1 MVVFAKW
8 RPASLYEIKSATTP
22 FLDFSYNEA
31 FCLRMDLVCSIAIVV
46 AHAYLPLQIG
56 VAFEAGSPSACL
68 CQYAHATTLHAEKC
82 IAGWF
87 TIVYDG
93 TRHGNV
99 FCIGDGCCK

>member
-1 MVVFAKW
+1 M
-8 RPASLYEIKSATTP
+8 E
-22 FLDFSYNEA
+22 
-31 FCLRMDLVCSIAIVV
+31 LVCDIAIVV
-46 AHAYLPLQIG
+46 GALAYLPLQTE

-82 IAGWF
+82 IACWF

-99 FCIGDGCCK
+99 LCIGDGFRK